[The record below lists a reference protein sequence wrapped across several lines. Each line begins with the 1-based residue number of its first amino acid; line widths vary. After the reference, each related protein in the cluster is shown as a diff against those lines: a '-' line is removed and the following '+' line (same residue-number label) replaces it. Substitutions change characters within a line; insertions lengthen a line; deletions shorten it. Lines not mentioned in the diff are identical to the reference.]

1 MEGLNE
7 KLDRV
12 NNDVSQ
18 IIELYD
24 FAEKLYPY
32 ENIRQPLKVSIIHIH
47 IIPSSTRM
55 ISAETLLNLHLTVK
69 VKAICREL
77 VSGAS

>member
-12 NNDVSQ
+12 SNDVSQ

-32 ENIRQPLKVSIIHIH
+32 ENIRQPVQVLSSSSH
-47 IIPSSTRM
+47 IIFS
-55 ISAETLLNLHLTVK
+55 
-69 VKAICREL
+69 
-77 VSGAS
+77 